1 MGVSDRA
8 ADEGPMIRYIII
20 SCAYTDVVLYALS
33 RSLH

>member
-8 ADEGPMIRYIII
+8 ADEGPMIRYI